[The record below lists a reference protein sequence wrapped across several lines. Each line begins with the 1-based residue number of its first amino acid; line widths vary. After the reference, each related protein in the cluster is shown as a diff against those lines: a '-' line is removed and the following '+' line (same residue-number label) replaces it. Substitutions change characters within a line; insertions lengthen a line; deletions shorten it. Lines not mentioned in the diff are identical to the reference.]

1 MRDHATEK
9 VVKTYNQMAQ
19 EHDSIVARVPFLM
32 NCYLLYNKLIPKLT
46 RGKRFQRVLDAGC
59 GSGLQTIQLAR
70 CSEEVVGLDIA
81 AGLIEVAQQRCA
93 GLTNVS
99 FVVESVTKM
108 PFEDESFDA
117 IFSYGD
123 VVSHLLEDYE
133 KATAEFSRVAK
144 RGALVSLEVDNKWNF
159 GIFYHPRELWD
170 ALKLRGRGH
179 GSRIWKGMF
188 FKTFTH
194 HELRSLL
201 KRYDLELLE
210 YHGHNIFASLIPDRY
225 ALEEGERS
233 FLGWVALWLGRLDK
247 TISGI
252 FPFNRFGF
260 NIVVVARKRLL
271 VSDLA
276 NNYAKG

>member
-1 MRDHATEK
+1 
-9 VVKTYNQMAQ
+9 
-19 EHDSIVARVPFLM
+19 M

-46 RGKRFQRVLDAGC
+46 QRGRFQRVLDAGC

-70 CSEEVVGLDIA
+70 CSEEVVGLDIS
-81 AGLIEVAQQRCA
+81 AGLIEVAREQCA
-93 GLTNVS
+93 GLANVS

-123 VVSHLLEDYE
+123 VVSHILADYE
-133 KATAEFSRVAK
+133 KAIAEFARVAK
-144 RGALVSLEVDNKWNF
+144 RGALVSFEVDNKWNF

-170 ALKLRGRGH
+170 ALKIRGRGH
-179 GSRIWKGMF
+179 SSRVWKGMF

-210 YHGHNIFASLIPDRY
+210 YHGHNIFASVIPDRY
-225 ALEEGERS
+225 VLEEGERS
-233 FLGWVALWLGRLDK
+233 FLGSIALWLGRLDNSL
-247 TISGI
+247 SGI

-260 NIVVVARKRLL
+260 NIVAVALKR
-271 VSDLA
+271 
-276 NNYAKG
+276 